1 MKTFLF
7 QRFFIEDKLHL
18 AYFCQS
24 LPFQYE
30 LIEKNSF
37 DSSRYPAVSNL
48 FYSNKVGLLTC
59 PCLLRLPSI
68 LPVADEC
75 NKPQKKDSQQQ
86 VLFRIRTEFPFHS
99 FGKNSARTPNCEG
112 KGMLYILFDEKNI
125 VFFVILELF

>member
-1 MKTFLF
+1 MIKSFG
-7 QRFFIEDKLHL
+7 I
-18 AYFCQS
+18 FCQS

-48 FYSNKVGLLTC
+48 FYSNEVGLLTC
-59 PCLLRLPSI
+59 PCLLRLPGI

-75 NKPQKKDSQQQ
+75 NKPQKKRTHSNRYCFGFAPNS
-86 VLFRIRTEFPFHS
+86 LFTLLK
-99 FGKNSARTPNCEG
+99 KNSARAPNCVG
-112 KGMLYILFDEKNI
+112 KGMLYIFFDEKNI

>member
-7 QRFFIEDKLHL
+7 QRFFIDDKLYL

-37 DSSRYPAVSNL
+37 DLSRYPAVSNL

-75 NKPQKKDSQQQ
+75 NKPQKKGLTATGIVSDSHRIPFS
-86 VLFRIRTEFPFHS
+86 LFW
-99 FGKNSARTPNCEG
+99 KKTPQELLIALAKVCYIFYLT
-112 KGMLYILFDEKNI
+112 KKILF
-125 VFFVILELF
+125 FLLF